1 MLDNKPKL
9 IIANND
15 LSFLYNCELNELEKL
30 EKAIIH
36 LIKHHKD
43 NDIMEYHLQNLKNN
57 GFTWS
62 ILPISFKN
70 NENIIEMIF
79 NLTVDMSSYDTS
91 GWFNDTA
98 IDDFSENQLDWVP
111 LLKFKQGDNYNINL
125 SDINI
130 NKVHS
135 YELLWD
141 DARKGFIG
149 QGLFDVHYYF
159 IRQNK
164 PSHSFY
170 GLNSEGNSKYWE
182 LKDGKFINKDNQII
196 VEWDDDKI
204 IDLSNLLSINN

>member
-1 MLDNKPKL
+1 MVDNEPKL

-15 LSFLYNCELNELEKL
+15 LSFLYHCELNELEKL
-30 EKAIIH
+30 EKEIIH
-36 LIKHHKD
+36 LIKHHKY
-43 NDIMEYHLQNLKNN
+43 NDIMEYHFQNLKNN

-62 ILPISFKN
+62 ISPISFKN

-79 NLTVDMSSYDTS
+79 NLNIDMSSYDTS

-98 IDDFSENQLDWVP
+98 IDGFSENQSDWVR
-111 LLKFKQGDNYNINL
+111 LLGFKQENNYNINL

-141 DARKGFIG
+141 DAQKGYIG
-149 QGLFDVHYYF
+149 QGLFDIHYYF

-170 GLNSEGNSKYWE
+170 GLNSEGNREYWE
-182 LKDGKFINKDNQII
+182 LKNGKFINKDDQIME
-196 VEWDDDKI
+196 EWDDEI
-204 IDLSNLLSINN
+204 IDLSNLPSINN